1 MAKSKADPQL
11 SSESTD
17 TSGGSKLPVDIPSSD
32 KILDLTTIIGLFV
45 AVGLIFAAAYLGQTG
60 ADFFQL
66 SAVLIVVC
74 GTLAVTAISYSAGE
88 LKHIYSAL
96 DRVFV
101 RKIPKDKQMAEQLV
115 NLAARVRKHG
125 PLSLT
130 KIEGELRKEPMLAK
144 AMAMVADGMEPGSIE
159 VILKTESETF
169 QESAFFAASALRKAG
184 EVAPAMGLIG
194 TLVGLVQMLAQLED
208 PSSIGPAMA
217 LALLTT
223 FYGAILGTVLLTPLS
238 VKMERAAEQELLT
251 MTMIR
256 LSALSM
262 SKQENPRHLE
272 TVLNSLL
279 PAKDHINYFR

>member
-1 MAKSKADPQL
+1 MARSAEAQMNSDDG
-11 SSESTD
+11 EVGSTQ
-17 TSGGSKLPVDIPSSD
+17 LPVDIPSTER
-32 KILDLTTIIGLFV
+32 ILDLTTIIGLCV

-66 SAVLIVVC
+66 SAILIVVC
-74 GTLAVTAISYSAGE
+74 GTLAVTAISYSAEE
-88 LKHIYSAL
+88 LKYIFSAL
-96 DRVFV
+96 DRVFI
-101 RKIPKDKQMAEQLV
+101 RRIPKNKQMAEQLV
-115 NLAARVRKHG
+115 NLAVRVRKHG

-130 KIEGELRKEPMLAK
+130 KIENELRKEPMLGK
-144 AMAMVADGMEPGSIE
+144 SMAMVADGVSSDAID

-256 LSALSM
+256 LSSLSM
-262 SKQENPRHLE
+262 AKQENPRHLE

-279 PAKDHINYFR
+279 PSKDRVSYFN